1 MTARSYRCIHRI
13 AVDTGCRRRRRRL
26 ASSSSRLSMS
36 LTCHRGLANDSSA
49 TNQNQNQHQAEP
61 QRRHFGT
68 SISRPRR
75 IHLPILDDANKLES
89 HRRYKSSGA
98 VQAPIDAAHYHHPH
112 PHNQYEWEGSQV
124 VADLAAQIRE
134 SVRSYTQQ
142 SRNIKLV
149 GITTSGAKQG
159 LADEDAEA
167 YSEHIA
173 NNFLEDGFSYDLW
186 RVPADPQKVED
197 AIFRA
202 EEILG
207 VHGVL
212 VFYPIFKKVPNIH
225 KLSSFL
231 DHTRMNVES
240 HIGSLAPGQS
250 TQMFSSAMDPTDW
263 IGKRGPYQ
271 NKATGVYYKTFDDYF
286 RDMIP
291 ASLDVEGLCNSY
303 NSRIMSKFSHLYV
316 NRSDATGGDG
326 NEDEFVIFPCTALAV
341 ARILDSCH
349 WAYDAEAPTGQR
361 LKGCVITIVNRSEIF
376 GRPLA
381 AMLANDGATVYS
393 VDIESILIFSEGGR
407 TQRCKEYEISLE
419 DCVRQ
424 SSVVVSAVPNDK
436 FHIPVEWL
444 QENSTVVN
452 VAREKNIDE
461 DDLRNTET
469 PGILY
474 IPQVGQVTVALL
486 EHNLVQLHRRYHSSS

>member
-1 MTARSYRCIHRI
+1 MTRTYHCIHRI
-13 AVDTGCRRRRRRL
+13 AASNTGRGRRGRVAACSVGLRSIH
-26 ASSSSRLSMS
+26 ASNQDLVS
-36 LTCHRGLANDSSA
+36 DSSPS
-49 TNQNQNQHQAEP
+49 TRTRPWKQNQNQH
-61 QRRHFGT
+61 RHFGT
-68 SISRPRR
+68 SIICRPRNF
-75 IHLPILDDANKLES
+75 HLATAATADNANDLKTQ
-89 HRRYKSSGA
+89 RRCKSSGA
-98 VQAPIDAAHYHHPH
+98 AHAPIDTPNPYHQH
-112 PHNQYEWEGSQV
+112 EWEGSQV
-124 VADLAAQIRE
+124 VADLATQIRE
-134 SVRSYTQQ
+134 SVRSYTNPQ

-149 GITTSGAKQG
+149 GITTSGAKRG
-159 LADEDAEA
+159 LVDEDAEA

-173 NNFLEDGFSYDLW
+173 TNFLEDGFSYDLW

-212 VFYPIFKKVPNIH
+212 VFYPIFKKVPNIE

-240 HIGSLAPGQS
+240 TIGSLAPGQS

-263 IGKRGPYQ
+263 IGKRGPYK
-271 NKATGVYYKTFDDYF
+271 NKTTGVYYKTFDDYF

-316 NRSDATGGDG
+316 NRSDFAPGDG
-326 NEDEFVIFPCTALAV
+326 DDDEFVIFPCTALAV
-341 ARILDSCH
+341 ARILESCH
-349 WAYDAEAPTGQR
+349 WAYDAAAPAGQR

-381 AMLANDGATVYS
+381 AMLANDGARVYS
-393 VDIESILIFSEGGR
+393 VDIDSIVQFSEGGR
-407 TQRCKEYEISLE
+407 TQRCKESEITLE

-424 SSVVVSAVPNDK
+424 SSVVVSAVPNDN
-436 FHIPVEWL
+436 FHIPVDWL
-444 QENSTVVN
+444 QENATVVN
-452 VAREKNIDE
+452 VAREKNINE
-461 DDLRNTET
+461 DDLRSTDT

-486 EHNLVQLHRRYHSSS
+486 EHNLIQLHRRYHSSS

>member
-1 MTARSYRCIHRI
+1 
-13 AVDTGCRRRRRRL
+13 
-26 ASSSSRLSMS
+26 MS
-36 LTCHRGLANDSSA
+36 LTQGLVSRPTCIDSPLSV
-49 TNQNQNQHQAEP
+49 TNEIQNQR

-68 SISRPRR
+68 GTSRPRR
-75 IHLPILDDANKLES
+75 VCLTILDDPNKLKLDQG
-89 HRRYKSSGA
+89 RYKSSS
-98 VQAPIDAAHYHHPH
+98 APNDADHYRH
-112 PHNQYEWEGSQV
+112 PHNQNEWEGSQI

-134 SVRSYTQQ
+134 SVRSYTRQ
-142 SRNIKLV
+142 SRSIKLV

-159 LADEDAEA
+159 LVDEDAEA

-212 VFYPIFKKVPNIH
+212 VLYPIFKKVPNIH

-240 HIGSLAPGQS
+240 NIGSLAPGQG
-250 TQMFSSAMDPTDW
+250 TQMFSSTVDPTDW
-263 IGKRGPYQ
+263 IGKRGPYK
-271 NKATGVYYKTFDDYF
+271 NKTTGVYYKTFDDYF

-303 NSRIMSKFSHLYV
+303 NERIMSKFSHLYV
-316 NRSDATGGDG
+316 NRNDATGGDG

-341 ARILDSCH
+341 ARILESCH
-349 WAYDAEAPTGQR
+349 WAYNAEAPTGQR

-393 VDIESILIFSEGGR
+393 VDIESILMFSEGGR
-407 TQRCKEYEISLE
+407 TQRCKESEMSIE

-424 SSVVVSAVPNDK
+424 SSVVVSAVPNDS

-444 QENSTVVN
+444 QENTTVLN

-461 DDLRNTET
+461 DDIRRTET

>member
-1 MTARSYRCIHRI
+1 MTRLVYRRCIHRI
-13 AVDTGCRRRRRRL
+13 GANKECGRRGRVTACSSGLRSISHHDI
-26 ASSSSRLSMS
+26 ASESSPSTPTR
-36 LTCHRGLANDSSA
+36 HR
-49 TNQNQNQHQAEP
+49 NQNQHRPA
-61 QRRHFGT
+61 FGT
-68 SISRPRR
+68 TISCSPRNFR
-75 IHLPILDDANKLES
+75 LPTVHNADELNIQ
-89 HRRYKSSGA
+89 RRYKSSGLA
-98 VQAPIDAAHYHHPH
+98 RAPIDTSFRHHNPH
-112 PHNQYEWEGSQV
+112 HQHEWEGSQV

-134 SVRSYTQQ
+134 SVRYYTQQ
-142 SRNIKLV
+142 NTNMKLV
-149 GITTSGAKQG
+149 GITTSGAKRG
-159 LADEDAEA
+159 LVDEDAEA

-173 NNFLEDGFSYDLW
+173 TNFLEDGFSYDLW

-240 HIGSLAPGQS
+240 TIGSLAPGQS

-263 IGKRGPYQ
+263 IGKRGPYK
-271 NKATGVYYKTFDDYF
+271 NKTTGVYYKTFDDYF

-316 NRSDATGGDG
+316 NRSDFASGDG
-326 NEDEFVIFPCTALAV
+326 DDDEFVIFPCTALAV
-341 ARILDSCH
+341 AKILESCH
-349 WAYDAEAPTGQR
+349 WAYDAAAPTGQR

-381 AMLANDGATVYS
+381 AMLANDGARVYS
-393 VDIESILIFSEGGR
+393 VDIDSIVQFSEGGR
-407 TQRCKEYEISLE
+407 TQRCKESEITLE

-436 FHIPVEWL
+436 FHIPVAWL
-444 QENSTVVN
+444 QENTTVVN
-452 VAREKNIDE
+452 VAREKNINE
-461 DDLRNTET
+461 DDLRNTDT

-486 EHNLVQLHRRYHSSS
+486 EHNLIQLHRRYHSSS

>member
-1 MTARSYRCIHRI
+1 VPT
-13 AVDTGCRRRRRRL
+13 D
-26 ASSSSRLSMS
+26 AS
-36 LTCHRGLANDSSA
+36 HN
-49 TNQNQNQHQAEP
+49 
-61 QRRHFGT
+61 
-68 SISRPRR
+68 
-75 IHLPILDDANKLES
+75 
-89 HRRYKSSGA
+89 
-98 VQAPIDAAHYHHPH
+98 HHPH
-112 PHNQYEWEGSQV
+112 HQYEWEGSQV

-149 GITTSGAKQG
+149 GITTSGAKRG
-159 LADEDAEA
+159 LVDEDAEA

-173 NNFLEDGFSYDLW
+173 TNFLEDGFSYDLW

-212 VFYPIFKKVPNIH
+212 VFYPIFKKVHNIH

-231 DHTRMNVES
+231 DHTMNIEGT
-240 HIGSLAPGQS
+240 IGSLAPGQS

-263 IGKRGPYQ
+263 IGKRGPYK
-271 NKATGVYYKTFDDYF
+271 NKSTGVYYKTFDDYF

-291 ASLDVEGLCNSY
+291 ASLDVEGLCNNY
-303 NSRIMSKFSHLYV
+303 NSRIMSKFTHLYV
-316 NRSDATGGDG
+316 NRSDVASGDG
-326 NEDEFVIFPCTALAV
+326 EDDEFVIFPCTALAV
-341 ARILDSCH
+341 AKILESCH
-349 WAYDAEAPTGQR
+349 WAYDAAAPAGQR
-361 LKGCVITIVNRSEIF
+361 LKGCVISIVNRSEIF

-393 VDIESILIFSEGGR
+393 ADIDSIVLFSEGGR
-407 TQRCKEYEISLE
+407 TERCKASEMSLE

-424 SSVVVSAVPNDK
+424 SSVVVTAVPNHK

-444 QENSTVVN
+444 QEHSTVVN
-452 VAREKNIDE
+452 VAREKNVNE
-461 DDLRNTET
+461 DDIRSTDT

>member
-1 MTARSYRCIHRI
+1 MTRSAYRCIHRI
-13 AVDTGCRRRRRRL
+13 GANTGCSGRGRATACPSGLHSISHHDIACDSTPTTRPRVQNRHRR
-26 ASSSSRLSMS
+26 A
-36 LTCHRGLANDSSA
+36 
-49 TNQNQNQHQAEP
+49 
-61 QRRHFGT
+61 FGT
-68 SISRPRR
+68 RNICSPRNVR
-75 IHLPILDDANKLES
+75 QLVPTVDNANELNTQ
-89 HRRYKSSGA
+89 RRYKSSGLA
-98 VQAPIDAAHYHHPH
+98 RAPVDTASFRHHNPH
-112 PHNQYEWEGSQV
+112 HQHEWEGSQV

-134 SVRSYTQQ
+134 SVRYYTKQNT
-142 SRNIKLV
+142 NIKLV
-149 GITTSGAKQG
+149 GITTSGAKRN
-159 LADEDAEA
+159 LVDEDAEA

-173 NNFLEDGFSYDLW
+173 TNFLEDGFSYDLW

-240 HIGSLAPGQS
+240 TIGSLAPGQS

-263 IGKRGPYQ
+263 IGKRGPYK
-271 NKATGVYYKTFDDYF
+271 NKTTGVYYKTFDDYF

-316 NRSDATGGDG
+316 NRSDFGDG
-326 NEDEFVIFPCTALAV
+326 DDDEFVIFPCTALAV
-341 ARILDSCH
+341 TRILESCH
-349 WAYDAEAPTGQR
+349 WAYDAAAPTGQR

-393 VDIESILIFSEGGR
+393 VDIDSIVQFSEGGR
-407 TQRCKEYEISLE
+407 THRCKESEITLE

-424 SSVVVSAVPNDK
+424 SSVVVSAVPSDT
-436 FHIPVEWL
+436 FHIPVDWL
-444 QENSTVVN
+444 QENATVVN
-452 VAREKNIDE
+452 VAREKNINE
-461 DDLRNTET
+461 DDLRSTDT

-486 EHNLVQLHRRYHSSS
+486 EHNLIQLHRRYHSSS

>member
-1 MTARSYRCIHRI
+1 MTRSYRCIHRI
-13 AVDTGCRRRRRRL
+13 GVSTG
-26 ASSSSRLSMS
+26 SSR
-36 LTCHRGLANDSSA
+36 RGLVTACSSGLHSISHQDNASDSSPS
-49 TNQNQNQHQAEP
+49 TPTRHRNQNQH
-61 QRRHFGT
+61 RHAFGT
-68 SISRPRR
+68 R
-75 IHLPILDDANKLES
+75 IICSPTHFRLLVPTVDHGCELNLQ
-89 HRRYKSSGA
+89 RRYKSSGVA
-98 VQAPIDAAHYHHPH
+98 QAPIDTSRHHNPYHQH
-112 PHNQYEWEGSQV
+112 EWEGSQV
-124 VADLAAQIRE
+124 VADLATQIRE
-134 SVRSYTQQ
+134 SVCSYTQQ
-142 SRNIKLV
+142 NSNIKLV
-149 GITTSGAKQG
+149 GITTSGAKRG
-159 LADEDAEA
+159 LVDEDAEA

-173 NNFLEDGFSYDLW
+173 TNFLEDGFSYDLW

-240 HIGSLAPGQS
+240 TIGSLAPGQS
-250 TQMFSSAMDPTDW
+250 TQMFSSARDPTDW
-263 IGKRGPYQ
+263 IGKRGPYK
-271 NKATGVYYKTFDDYF
+271 NKTTGVYYKTFDDYF

-316 NRSDATGGDG
+316 NRSDFAPGDG
-326 NEDEFVIFPCTALAV
+326 DDDEFVIFPCTALAV
-341 ARILDSCH
+341 ARILESCH
-349 WAYDAEAPTGQR
+349 WAYDAAAPTGQR

-381 AMLANDGATVYS
+381 AMLANDGAQVYS
-393 VDIESILIFSEGGR
+393 VDIDSIVQFSAGGR
-407 TQRCKEYEISLE
+407 TQRCKESKITLE

-436 FHIPVEWL
+436 FHIPVDWL
-444 QENSTVVN
+444 QENTTVVN
-452 VAREKNIDE
+452 VAREKNINE
-461 DDLRNTET
+461 DDLRNTDT

-486 EHNLVQLHRRYHSSS
+486 EHNLIQLHRRYHSSS